1 MEQNLG
7 ERERRLR
14 LGTGIVLGVVAVSAY
29 TRLGNAYLAAG
40 LGAAS
45 LGFIANYVTCFCGT
59 KKAVKAVMKRVRGG
73 D

>member
-7 ERERRLR
+7 ERERRIR
-14 LGTGIVLGVVAVSAY
+14 LLIGVVVGILAVAAY
-29 TRLGNAYLAAG
+29 TRLGSVSLAAV
-40 LGAAS
+40 LGIVA

-59 KKAVKAVMKRVRGG
+59 KKAVKAVMQRVRGG